1 MSKKLCFL
9 FLIFLTYSCNISG
22 VKDLELQEFSKIEVR
37 EFKKKN
43 VQIFTNLRFLNPNE
57 NSVKVSYAEFD
68 ILVNGKDV
76 GTFISKKEKS
86 LAGKGL
92 YEIPIV
98 VDFLPEDAFKNL
110 DYGVIKIKSDV
121 ACDVKIIGYLKTL
134 SGETEDK
141 ISFEFKQKVLFT
153 NNDKLYLDENF
164 NIKEK

>member
-1 MSKKLCFL
+1 MSKKLGYL
-9 FLIFLTYSCNISG
+9 FLLLLSISCNFSG
-22 VKDLELQEFSKIEVR
+22 VKDLELQEFSKVEVR

-43 VQIFTNLRFLNPNE
+43 VQIYTNLRFLNPNE
-57 NSVKVSYAEFD
+57 NSIKVVYAEFD
-68 ILVNGKDV
+68 VFVNGKDI

-86 LAGKGL
+86 IAGKGL

-110 DYGVIKIKSDV
+110 DYGIKKIKSDV
-121 ACDVKIIGYLKTL
+121 ACDVKLVGYLKTL
-134 SGETEDK
+134 SGEKEDK
-141 ISFEFKQKVLFT
+141 ISYDFKQKVLFT